1 MNSQHK
7 DGETES
13 RRILDRVAREADGG
27 GSLISRTAK
36 RVRGHMVAEDADK
49 ADWAEYWGTR
59 IGRGLGILFVVC
71 LLIWFILFLMRG

>member
-1 MNSQHK
+1 MSNK
-7 DGETES
+7 DRENES
-13 RRILDRVAREADGG
+13 KRILDRVAREAEGG
-27 GSLISRTAK
+27 GSLISRTSQ
-36 RVRGHMVAEDADK
+36 RVRGHMTADDADK